1 MSRRA
6 LQSFCRLVLKKS
18 CLLVIWAFFLVN
30 HHLLDDA
37 HKRTEE
43 CYCSGMKYTIVEETS

>member
-1 MSRRA
+1 MSKRA
-6 LQSFCRLVLKKS
+6 LQNLCRPVLRKS
-18 CLLVIWAFFLVN
+18 CLPVIWAFFLVN

-43 CYCSGMKYTIVEETS
+43 CYCSGMKYTVVEETN

>member
-6 LQSFCRLVLKKS
+6 LQNLCRLVLRNHV
-18 CLLVIWAFFLVN
+18 CQLLGPFLLVN

-43 CYCSGMKYTIVEETS
+43 CYCSGMKYTVVGETS